1 MGDRDDGVVEGGPE
15 RAAAHPERTLVL
27 MWPDYEGRGGYGLAC
42 IEAYIRAGGE
52 RLVLVGEWRGATF
65 GACTDGIGD
74 HGQSF
79 SAEVQAAVEGAFEV
93 EEVVRLPNWPLFLD
107 VCVAWRRRPS

>member
-1 MGDRDDGVVEGGPE
+1 MVSHGGSYDFPGNSVVDIDE
-15 RAAAHPERTLVL
+15 RAHSGVASGV
-27 MWPDYEGRGGYGLAC
+27 
-42 IEAYIRAGGE
+42 
-52 RLVLVGEWRGATF
+52 VGEWRGATF